1 MCDGDLTWSPGRHP
15 KGAAVKSKGRSTEIR
30 ANLVGGAVYLHC
42 RRDHTFSGPFFETY
56 TVDMSTSSVYK
67 FFEV

>member
-15 KGAAVKSKGRSTEIR
+15 KGAAVKSKGRSTETR
-30 ANLVGGAVYLHC
+30 ANLVGMCLSCVGEIMHFQVLSSKHI
-42 RRDHTFSGPFFETY
+42 
-56 TVDMSTSSVYK
+56 DMSTSSVYK